1 MIGQPQSRRRRAML
15 IAMPAIVSREPQGLL
30 RPMEIV
36 IEELQAHQCIEGGI
50 AEGFGV
56 CLAGEGTEPITQ
68 GTIESFDMYGAR
80 LLHPGSHSGTNL
92 HREQSSMLITML
104 DGLCQAD
111 ALGDDQARTPSFAC
125 QHSLAIGPLQDAPIA
140 VPARAS
146 PGEGT
151 VVRSLNGGGHGL
163 LDQVFAQRPS
173 GTGDH
178 EATLPI
184 LHQASPPF
192 PLVRL
197 AGYALFFCTNDQN
210 SSIST

>member
-1 MIGQPQSRRRRAML
+1 MIGQPQSHGRRPML
-15 IAMPAIVSREPQGLL
+15 ITTHPIDQRQPQGSVSS
-30 RPMEIV
+30 MKVV
-36 IEELQAHQCIEGGI
+36 IKQLQAHERIPSVI
-50 AEGFGV
+50 AFGKGV
-56 CLAGEGTEPITQ
+56 RLAGEGIESVTQ

-80 LLHPGSHSGTNL
+80 LLHPGSQRGTNL
-92 HREQSSMLITML
+92 HREQSSMLITMF

-111 ALGDDQARTPSFAC
+111 ALGDDQARTPPFAC

-140 VPARAS
+140 VPAIAE

-163 LDQVFAQRPS
+163 LDQVFAQRSS
-173 GTGDH
+173 GTGGH

>member
-1 MIGQPQSRRRRAML
+1 ML
-15 IAMPAIVSREPQGLL
+15 CNDGLREGAKFSPGL
-30 RPMEIV
+30 
-36 IEELQAHQCIEGGI
+36 A
-50 AEGFGV
+50 
-56 CLAGEGTEPITQ
+56 
-68 GTIESFDMYGAR
+68 SR
-80 LLHPGSHSGTNL
+80 LLCYLPL
-92 HREQSSMLITML
+92 HKIWY
-104 DGLCQAD
+104 GID

>member
-1 MIGQPQSRRRRAML
+1 
-15 IAMPAIVSREPQGLL
+15 
-30 RPMEIV
+30 
-36 IEELQAHQCIEGGI
+36 
-50 AEGFGV
+50 
-56 CLAGEGTEPITQ
+56 
-68 GTIESFDMYGAR
+68 
-80 LLHPGSHSGTNL
+80 
-92 HREQSSMLITML
+92 
-104 DGLCQAD
+104 
-111 ALGDDQARTPSFAC
+111 
-125 QHSLAIGPLQDAPIA
+125 
-140 VPARAS
+140 
-146 PGEGT
+146 